1 MSEIPREIYHTTME
15 NSRNRRPAAVSCQ
28 FPKDGKFS
36 EEQYD
41 IVVQQAHD
49 EGFKQGIKS
58 VHHSLAILQEQLDS
72 LRELLKQ
79 EQRKN
84 YEKEKI
90 IQDLRDKSTTTWPTT
105 QRPDLSQL
113 PHSECR

>member
-72 LRELLKQ
+72 QRIVETGTEEEL
-79 EQRKN
+79 
-84 YEKEKI
+84 
-90 IQDLRDKSTTTWPTT
+90 
-105 QRPDLSQL
+105 
-113 PHSECR
+113 